1 MVGEPTPE
9 PTPRLSVEPL
19 GNSSPVISFAT
30 PADGDE
36 IVVGSVVS
44 VVVNASDSDGSID
57 NVRLSVD
64 GTFIRQENRD
74 PYEWNDA
81 ELQGLS
87 VGTHELT
94 AVTTDNEGATATAT
108 ISVEV
113 VGEPSPDPTE
123 PTDPTDDNAPE
134 VSFAALGDNNQFGE
148 GELVSVTVNASDS
161 NGEITSV
168 SLSLDNE
175 FVRTE
180 RRAPYGWGAGDAAL
194 QNLSPGT
201 YRLTAVAEDNDG
213 LTSTAN
219 ATFTITDLSLIH
231 ISEPT
236 RLGMI
241 SYAVFCLK

>member
-1 MVGEPTPE
+1 M
-9 PTPRLSVEPL
+9 
-19 GNSSPVISFAT
+19 
-30 PADGDE
+30 
-36 IVVGSVVS
+36 
-44 VVVNASDSDGSID
+44 
-57 NVRLSVD
+57 
-64 GTFIRQENRD
+64 
-74 PYEWNDA
+74 
-81 ELQGLS
+81 
-87 VGTHELT
+87 
-94 AVTTDNEGATATAT
+94 
-108 ISVEV
+108 

-201 YRLTAVAEDNDG
+201 YRLTAVAEDDDG
-213 LTSTAN
+213 LTSQATTTITIVGESSGSKPN
-219 ATFTITDLSLIH
+219 ATVSNLEDLRDEIQRSNRTIVMLSLIH
-231 ISEPT
+231 I
-236 RLGMI
+236 
-241 SYAVFCLK
+241 